1 MNEIELILNRLF
13 SLNLNWKKKQVRYEI
28 WPENIPAA
36 IETFDGRESI
46 LGEEAAVHRS
56 PRRGALSRFLGF
68 FNFNDESLLRHDW
81 IFSFSSDWRIWKP
94 KCSELE
100 RSREEREDLKESECR
115 WRLAEWVCRR
125 EGGGGYGYGT
135 WLLFAVKESFKLN
148 ELGFDWSTKIP
159 DLLRTFSIFHLL
171 LHIFQISLL
180 LVFTRN
186 PNS

>member
-28 WPENIPAA
+28 SPENIPAA

-56 PRRGALSRFLGF
+56 PRRSALSRLLGF

-100 RSREEREDLKESECR
+100 RSREEREDLKASLVEFVAISVCMNAGEDLQNEC
-115 WRLAEWVCRR
+115 V
-125 EGGGGYGYGT
+125 EGKVVWLWTYGYGT
-135 WLLFAVKESFKLN
+135 WLCYFSLSKRVLN
-148 ELGFDWSTKIP
+148 
-159 DLLRTFSIFHLL
+159 
-171 LHIFQISLL
+171 
-180 LVFTRN
+180 
-186 PNS
+186 